1 MDIEITHMESMRLYV
16 YYDYLVL
23 PKFLLLELDLQMQGV
38 NLQMQGVNLCIPGM

>member
-38 NLQMQGVNLCIPGM
+38 NLCIPGM